1 MMNDGIVGEINLL
14 YCGKY
19 KMNIT
24 TDKVIIYGILFFFAI
39 FLCQCGL
46 ERTQLS
52 GVVEIGTYKEGMT
65 SSVIAPTQTAA
76 APAPAP
82 AQSTGAASSSKLS
95 ACGDAC
101 DTYSEIQ
108 KTLDTF
114 NNIYKKQDDSTS
126 AVHKVDSDIIK
137 LAESVKNMG
146 KQKTPGGNPKVTK
159 DMIT

>member
-1 MMNDGIVGEINLL
+1 
-14 YCGKY
+14 
-19 KMNIT
+19 MNIT

-46 ERTQLS
+46 ERTRFS
-52 GVVEIGTYKEGMT
+52 RVENGMYKEGMA
-65 SSVIAPTQTAA
+65 SSVIASTQTAA

-82 AQSTGAASSSKLS
+82 STEPSSSSKLS

-101 DTYSEIQ
+101 DTYSDIQ
-108 KTLDTF
+108 KTLDSF
-114 NNIYKKQDDSTS
+114 NRIYKKQDDSTS
-126 AVHKVDSDIIK
+126 AVRKVDSDIIK

-159 DMIT
+159 DMMT

>member
-1 MMNDGIVGEINLL
+1 
-14 YCGKY
+14 
-19 KMNIT
+19 MNIH

-46 ERTQLS
+46 ERTHKT
-52 GVVEIGTYKEGMT
+52 GTYKEGMA
-65 SSVIAPTQTAA
+65 SSVIASTQTAT

-82 AQSTGAASSSKLS
+82 STEPSSSSKLS

-101 DTYSEIQ
+101 DTYSDIQ
-108 KTLDTF
+108 KTLDSF
-114 NNIYKKQDDSTS
+114 NRIYKKQDDSTS
-126 AVHKVDSDIIK
+126 AVRKVDSDIIK

-159 DMIT
+159 DMMT

>member
-1 MMNDGIVGEINLL
+1 
-14 YCGKY
+14 
-19 KMNIT
+19 MNIT

-46 ERTQLS
+46 ERTQVS

-65 SSVIAPTQTAA
+65 SSVIAPTQTTA

-82 AQSTGAASSSKLS
+82 STNTSSKLS

-101 DTYSEIQ
+101 DTYSDIH

-126 AVHKVDSDIIK
+126 AVRKVDSDIIK

-159 DMIT
+159 DMMT

>member
-46 ERTQLS
+46 ERTQVS

-65 SSVIAPTQTAA
+65 SSVIAPTQTTA

-82 AQSTGAASSSKLS
+82 STNTSSSKLS
-95 ACGDAC
+95 VFCILYFVFC
-101 DTYSEIQ
+101 ILYFVFCI
-108 KTLDTF
+108 LYF
-114 NNIYKKQDDSTS
+114 VFCIMY
-126 AVHKVDSDIIK
+126 DI
-137 LAESVKNMG
+137 
-146 KQKTPGGNPKVTK
+146 
-159 DMIT
+159 

>member
-1 MMNDGIVGEINLL
+1 
-14 YCGKY
+14 
-19 KMNIT
+19 MNIT
-24 TDKVIIYGILFFFAI
+24 TDKVIIYGILFLFAI

-46 ERTQLS
+46 ERTHKT
-52 GVVEIGTYKEGMT
+52 GTYKEGMA

-82 AQSTGAASSSKLS
+82 STGTSSKLS

-101 DTYSEIQ
+101 DTYSDIQ

-126 AVHKVDSDIIK
+126 AVRKVDSDIIK
-137 LAESVKNMG
+137 LAESVKNLG

-159 DMIT
+159 DMMT

>member
-46 ERTQLS
+46 ERTQVS

-65 SSVIAPTQTAA
+65 SSVIAPTQTTA

-82 AQSTGAASSSKLS
+82 STNTSSSKLS

-101 DTYSEIQ
+101 DTYSDIQ
-108 KTLDTF
+108 KTLDSF
-114 NNIYKKQDDSTS
+114 NRIYKKQDDSTS
-126 AVHKVDSDIIK
+126 AVRKVDSDIIK

-159 DMIT
+159 DMMT

>member
-1 MMNDGIVGEINLL
+1 
-14 YCGKY
+14 
-19 KMNIT
+19 MNIH

-46 ERTQLS
+46 ERTQVS

-65 SSVIAPTQTAA
+65 SSVIAPTQTAT

-82 AQSTGAASSSKLS
+82 STEPSSSSKLS

-101 DTYSEIQ
+101 DTYSDIQ
-108 KTLDTF
+108 KTLDSF
-114 NNIYKKQDDSTS
+114 NRIYKKQDDSTS
-126 AVHKVDSDIIK
+126 AVRKVDSDIIK

-159 DMIT
+159 DMMT